1 MTQTLHGTVVP
12 SKPAV
17 AKVSNGSRVD
27 PIFRPNSVAVI
38 GASNRVGT
46 VGHDLFRNILFS
58 GYTGT
63 LYPVNPKAASIA
75 GVHAYTN
82 IGEIP
87 DEIDLVLI
95 MVPPIVVPQV
105 LEDCGNKGV
114 RGAVIVTAGFKEIG
128 PEGAALEQQAIE
140 VARRHGIALVGPNC
154 LGVIN
159 TDADIMLNASFAR
172 RMPKHGNIA
181 FLSQSGAL
189 CAGILDYARGRDV
202 GFSKFISVGNKAD
215 VTEIDL
221 LRYLAND
228 DGTDVILMYLETLVD
243 GRAFIEL
250 AREITGELA
259 HRKPILAI
267 KSGRTTQGAAA
278 ARSHTGALAG
288 SDAVYDAI
296 FAQAGILRVDTVE
309 ELFDFAVGLTRQPLP
324 KGNRFAI
331 VTNAG
336 GPGIMATDAAIRHG
350 LELAKLRPETLESL
364 KAKLPPTANFSN
376 PVDVIGDATCDRYT
390 TALEAVLGDPNV
402 DGLVVLLTPQS
413 MTDIEAIARTIGEIA
428 PTSKKPVL
436 ASFFGHVDV
445 SAGVRILEQHNVPN
459 YEFPENASRSLAAMC
474 RYTQWLLRPRTKER
488 HFEVD
493 REAVTQIFAKASGE
507 GRTFLPEAEALAVL
521 KAYGFPLL
529 QHALAKS
536 EDEAAEWFQKIGAP
550 VAMKIA
556 SPDVV
561 HKLDVGGVL
570 LNISTPEEARAGYN
584 KITNGVKQKLPSA
597 RLFGVEIQAMAAK
610 GVEVILGISKDPS
623 FGHIIMFGLGGTYVE
638 VLKDVSFRLVPIREL
653 GAHNMIKSI
662 RAAKVFDSF
671 RGQPPADTEAIAEC
685 LERLSQLIVDFPE
698 ITELDINPL
707 IVHAEG
713 KGARVADVRI
723 ALAPDAHGP

>member
-1 MTQTLHGTVVP
+1 
-12 SKPAV
+12 
-17 AKVSNGSRVD
+17 
-27 PIFRPNSVAVI
+27 
-38 GASNRVGT
+38 
-46 VGHDLFRNILFS
+46 
-58 GYTGT
+58 
-63 LYPVNPKAASIA
+63 
-75 GVHAYTN
+75 
-82 IGEIP
+82 
-87 DEIDLVLI
+87 
-95 MVPPIVVPQV
+95 
-105 LEDCGNKGV
+105 
-114 RGAVIVTAGFKEIG
+114 
-128 PEGAALEQQAIE
+128 
-140 VARRHGIALVGPNC
+140 
-154 LGVIN
+154 
-159 TDADIMLNASFAR
+159 
-172 RMPKHGNIA
+172 
-181 FLSQSGAL
+181 
-189 CAGILDYARGRDV
+189 
-202 GFSKFISVGNKAD
+202 
-215 VTEIDL
+215 
-221 LRYLAND
+221 
-228 DGTDVILMYLETLVD
+228 
-243 GRAFIEL
+243 
-250 AREITGELA
+250 
-259 HRKPILAI
+259 
-267 KSGRTTQGAAA
+267 
-278 ARSHTGALAG
+278 
-288 SDAVYDAI
+288 
-296 FAQAGILRVDTVE
+296 
-309 ELFDFAVGLTRQPLP
+309 
-324 KGNRFAI
+324 
-331 VTNAG
+331 
-336 GPGIMATDAAIRHG
+336 
-350 LELAKLRPETLESL
+350 
-364 KAKLPPTANFSN
+364 
-376 PVDVIGDATCDRYT
+376 
-390 TALEAVLGDPNV
+390 
-402 DGLVVLLTPQS
+402 
-413 MTDIEAIARTIGEIA
+413 
-428 PTSKKPVL
+428 
-436 ASFFGHVDV
+436 
-445 SAGVRILEQHNVPN
+445 
-459 YEFPENASRSLAAMC
+459 MC

-493 REAVTQIFAKASGE
+493 REAVTQIFAKARGE

-536 EDEAAEWFQKIGAP
+536 EDEAAEWFQKIGGP

-610 GVEVILGISKDPS
+610 GVEVILGISKDPA